1 MNLIQRIT
9 STKENTLSVILD
21 DQFIT
26 VHHLGLYE
34 DKRWYSWS
42 TWGPTEG
49 TIPDYDSQLV
59 TEKEII
65 ERIEL
70 LSGDDELDSVQKH
83 AINVFFGKS
92 VL

>member
-1 MNLIQRIT
+1 MNLVQRIT
-9 STKENTLSVILD
+9 STKENTLSVNLD

-34 DKRWYSWS
+34 DQRWYSWS
-42 TWGPTEG
+42 SWGPTEG
-49 TIPDYDSQLV
+49 PIPDYDSHIV

-70 LSGDDELDSVQKH
+70 LSDDDELDSVQKH

-92 VL
+92 IL